1 MLNFVRKLPGRL
13 CLLSTLLA
21 LLSACVSRYDRVDDV
36 HPLSDECKDY
46 AAFSKAIAKQRDN
59 GFTKRATMS
68 MFSASVGNR
77 HDSDII
83 YERYQTITDIAY
95 EDLLINPDSIKV
107 MGKIICEQRQ
117 AGTWHPLQ
125 PDDIRPVTVMLRACR
140 KTSLTPVEM
149 EDCIIAYLQV
159 YWTKDLSA
167 PPAFSG
173 N

>member
-1 MLNFVRKLPGRL
+1 LIV
-13 CLLSTLLA
+13 

-68 MFSASVGNR
+68 MFSASSGNR

-95 EDLLINPDSIKV
+95 EDLLINPESIKV

-117 AGTWHPLQ
+117 AGSWHPLQ
-125 PDDIRPVTVMLRACR
+125 PDDIQPVTVMIRSCR
-140 KTSLTPVEM
+140 KTSLNPTEM
-149 EDCIIAYLQV
+149 EACIIANLQA
-159 YWTKDLSA
+159 YWGKDLTA
-167 PPAFSG
+167 PPVF
-173 N
+173 